1 MPVGSNDPNSYM
13 YHRSR
18 SWTQFCTI
26 SLQLQNIS
34 VCIIAIFTSIS
45 LYFSL
50 SNGLISQRS
59 WSKNNGTNCG
69 LPCKTIYIVE
79 NESKTGVPREFWG
92 AFHISLQKNMRRSNK
107 FWSELTSVCPQLHST
122 HSLIRHPTGNTTLGT
137 QTYSNTV
144 SSMSMRSLK
153 CCQELKLYT
162 NAKICWN
169 DMYMIN
175 TKHKSR

>member
-1 MPVGSNDPNSYM
+1 MPVGSNDPHSYM
-13 YHRSR
+13 CHRSR
-18 SWTQFCTI
+18 SLTQFCTI

-50 SNGLISQRS
+50 SNELISQRS

-107 FWSELTSVCPQLHST
+107 FWSEHLCILSCIHWDSAQV
-122 HSLIRHPTGNTTLGT
+122 SLIRHPTGNTTLGT
-137 QTYSNTV
+137 QDLILTQK
-144 SSMSMRSLK
+144 LK
-153 CCQELKLYT
+153 CYT
-162 NAKICWN
+162 NAKITGVTC
-169 DMYMIN
+169 IL
-175 TKHKSR
+175 